1 MSQEE
6 RRSVVVPVV
15 TRGRRESGEECRFG
29 GGGGVCWHDTIVE
42 LVYGL
47 GRGINGCEG
56 ACD

>member
-29 GGGGVCWHDTIVE
+29 GGGRGGWGKRETVRRE
-42 LVYGL
+42 SEGERGL
-47 GRGINGCEG
+47 GFN
-56 ACD
+56 